1 MPLTDAV
8 ITVSPPAKAR
18 ILARREPLNRFA
30 LFTSGVVAAIAVL
43 VLTGWLF
50 GLEPLKRLGPAFV
63 AMNPMTA
70 VCFLLAAAAV
80 ALCAVD
86 RRKLSAPTTLP
97 WALSSAGIIFII
109 GAVKLAELLLNFDTG
124 VDRLLFASKVNAPGG
139 STPMAPNTA
148 LNFVFI
154 GTALFFVRVRH
165 RRLRAFASLFAIIA
179 GFQAF
184 VAILGYIYRIGAF
197 YGIGSSIPM
206 APHTAACFVF
216 ASVAIVAVEA
226 RRGLWAVFLGDSAGA
241 RMARRLFPAALL
253 IPAATSWLSLLGER
267 MGVYNSEFGLAFAS
281 VANMAALGGII
292 CCSAFSLSR
301 SEIKRSSMERRLRRT
316 HAELENRV
324 RERTEE
330 LSNANERLEAA
341 RQNLEESVRER
352 TAKLVET
359 QSMLQGIADHA
370 GSLIYVKDID
380 GNFVLVNGQVATLFG
395 EPEANILGRSGHD
408 FYPKEIAD
416 RFRENDLAALRAG
429 TTTEFE
435 ESLPKPDGVHTY
447 ISSKFPLRDPSG
459 KTYALGCVSTD
470 VTALKATEA
479 ELRAKQHDLEVTAE
493 ANQLIMDHSK
503 DVIATVDFSG
513 RFVTVSA
520 AARQLWGY
528 RPEELAGRHY
538 TRVIV
543 PEDIPKTDAV
553 VTRIMAGEQVADF
566 ESRCLRQDGSLV
578 SVLWSLSWSQ
588 ADETMFLV
596 AHDVSE
602 QAEAHELLRRAE
614 AEANRANRA
623 KSEFL
628 SRMSHELRTP
638 MNAILGFA
646 QVLEMGDLSEGQR
659 ESLEHILQG
668 GRHLLDLINEV
679 LDISRIEAGRMSL
692 SVEPVELS
700 ETLKES
706 FALVQPLARQYEIRL
721 NGPIG
726 CDSVFVSADRQ
737 RLKQVFINLLSNAVK
752 YNRRNGTVTV
762 TCEPVGQRLRIAIA
776 DTGSGIPEDKR
787 QQLFVP
793 FERLGAEQSAIEGTG
808 LGLALAKRLIDAMNG
823 TMGMEST
830 VGHGSLFWIE
840 LPVTESPVKLAELPE
855 PELPEINHI
864 GPHTVLYIE
873 DNLSNLRLVE
883 RLFELRPALKLVVA
897 NCGSAGLDM
906 ARDHRPELILL
917 DLNLPDMN
925 GYEVLKQLRA
935 STETAAI
942 PIVVLSADATA
953 GQRTRLLEAGAF
965 AYLTKPLDVK
975 KFFEIMDR
983 AIIEHP
989 FHG

>member
-1 MPLTDAV
+1 
-8 ITVSPPAKAR
+8 
-18 ILARREPLNRFA
+18 
-30 LFTSGVVAAIAVL
+30 
-43 VLTGWLF
+43 
-50 GLEPLKRLGPAFV
+50 
-63 AMNPMTA
+63 
-70 VCFLLAAAAV
+70 
-80 ALCAVD
+80 
-86 RRKLSAPTTLP
+86 
-97 WALSSAGIIFII
+97 
-109 GAVKLAELLLNFDTG
+109 
-124 VDRLLFASKVNAPGG
+124 
-139 STPMAPNTA
+139 
-148 LNFVFI
+148 
-154 GTALFFVRVRH
+154 
-165 RRLRAFASLFAIIA
+165 
-179 GFQAF
+179 
-184 VAILGYIYRIGAF
+184 
-197 YGIGSSIPM
+197 
-206 APHTAACFVF
+206 
-216 ASVAIVAVEA
+216 
-226 RRGLWAVFLGDSAGA
+226 
-241 RMARRLFPAALL
+241 
-253 IPAATSWLSLLGER
+253 

-281 VANMAALGGII
+281 VTNMAALGGII
-292 CCSAFSLSR
+292 CCSALSLSR
-301 SEIKRSSMERRLRRT
+301 SEIKRSSIERRLRRA

-330 LSNANERLEAA
+330 LWNANKSLEAA
-341 RQNLEESVRER
+341 RQDLEERVRER

-380 GNFVLVNGQVATLFG
+380 GNFVLVNGQVVSLFG
-395 EPEANILGRSGHD
+395 QPEANILGRSGDD

-416 RFRENDLAALRAG
+416 GFRENDLAALRAG
-429 TTTEFE
+429 TTTQFE

-447 ISSKFPLRDPSG
+447 ISSKFPLRDSAG

-470 VTALKATEA
+470 ITALKATEA
-479 ELRAKQHDLEVTAE
+479 ELRAKQHDLEVAAE
-493 ANQLIMDHSK
+493 ANQLIMHHSK

-520 AARQLWGY
+520 AARELWGY
-528 RPEELAGRHY
+528 TPEELAGRHY

-588 ADETMFLV
+588 ADETMFVV

-614 AEANRANRA
+614 AEANQANRA

-646 QVLEMGDLSEGQR
+646 QLLEMGDLNEGQR
-659 ESLEHILQG
+659 ESLEHILRG

-692 SVEPVELS
+692 SVEPVEVA

-726 CDSVFVSADRQ
+726 CESVFVLADRQ

-752 YNRRNGTVTV
+752 YNRPNGTVTV
-762 TCEPVGQRLRIAIA
+762 TCQPMGERMRMAIA
-776 DTGSGIPEDKR
+776 DTGAGIPEDKR
-787 QQLFVP
+787 HQLFIP

-808 LGLALAKRLIDAMNG
+808 LGLALAKRLIDAMDG

-830 VGHGSLFWIE
+830 VGQGSLFWIE
-840 LPVTESPVKLAELPE
+840 LPVTESPVHLAELPE
-855 PELPEINHI
+855 PELVPEVKHS
-864 GPHTVLYIE
+864 GTHTVLYIE
-873 DNLSNLRLVE
+873 DNFSNLRLVE
-883 RLFELRPALKLVVA
+883 RLFELRPALKLIVA
-897 NCGSAGLDM
+897 NSGAAGLDM
-906 ARDHRPELILL
+906 ARYHQPQLILL

-925 GYEVLKQLRA
+925 GHDVLMQLRA
-935 STETAAI
+935 SVQTAAI
-942 PIVVLSADATA
+942 PVVVLSADATA
-953 GQRTRLLEAGAF
+953 GQRSRLLEAGAF
-965 AYLTKPLDVK
+965 AYLTKPLDVR
-975 KFFEIMDR
+975 KFFEVMDR
-983 AIIEHP
+983 AIIERP
-989 FHG
+989 FDARPGA